1 MKQMKWKLY
10 VVFGV
15 MIAVMLGL
23 MAAFGLMLG
32 GASPMALLMSSGTGQ
47 GLSMWRVML
56 VPVVGVL
63 IMGSMMVISFRWMAG
78 RGEPMSS
85 LMGRRTAPQPVG
97 DAGIGATHTY
107 TIPGVSCAHCK
118 MTIEREVGKLPG
130 VASVSVDVD
139 TQQAVVQ
146 LVSPPTRKELERY
159 LTKIGYEPEDQ

>member
-85 LMGRRTAPQPVG
+85 LMGRRTAYY
-97 DAGIGATHTY
+97 Y
-107 TIPGVSCAHCK
+107 TF
-118 MTIEREVGKLPG
+118 
-130 VASVSVDVD
+130 
-139 TQQAVVQ
+139 
-146 LVSPPTRKELERY
+146 
-159 LTKIGYEPEDQ
+159 